1 MDIEGPIAVP
11 TPLSQF
17 RAALD
22 SKEYDPMK
30 PFKRY
35 YHISRWAKGRE
46 INWRTTVNASANTYG
61 NATPECLTCL
71 QVDTVG
77 YGVGD
82 AIGAVRVTYYA
93 KFKARQRD

>member
-1 MDIEGPIAVP
+1 MDIEGAIAVP
-11 TPLSQF
+11 TSLQNF

-22 SKEYDPMK
+22 SKEYDPQK

-35 YHISRWAKGRE
+35 YHIGRWAKGRD
-46 INWRTTVNASANTYG
+46 INWRTCFNASNNSYG

-71 QVDTVG
+71 QIDTVG

-93 KFKARQRD
+93 KFKARDKD